1 MLIPLPVPASVY
13 GLVLMLAALI
23 TGVLKLGQVR
33 ETATFLIEIM
43 PVMFIPAGVGLMES
57 WSSLQ
62 PVWLPVILITIV
74 TTVLVMVV
82 TGKVTQAMIGKEKK
96 DEEFLTDSVF
106 FGAVLSFLAYEIG
119 LLLKKRFKLALLN
132 PCSSGSSVSWSPGG
146 APCRL

>member
-1 MLIPLPVPASVY
+1 MKFLKQFSIILFISFLGEILHTLIPLPVPASVY
-13 GLVLMLAALI
+13 GLVLMLAALV
-23 TGVLKLGQVR
+23 TGILKLGQVR

-74 TTVLVMVV
+74 TTVLVMAV

-96 DEEFLTDSVF
+96 DE
-106 FGAVLSFLAYEIG
+106 
-119 LLLKKRFKLALLN
+119 R
-132 PCSSGSSVSWSPGG
+132 VS
-146 APCRL
+146 R

>member
-1 MLIPLPVPASVY
+1 MKFLKQFSIILFISFLGEILHTLIPLPVPASVY
-13 GLVLMLAALI
+13 GLVLMLAALV
-23 TGVLKLGQVR
+23 TGILKLGQVR
-33 ETATFLIEIM
+33 ETAAFLIEIM

-96 DEEFLTDSVF
+96 DE
-106 FGAVLSFLAYEIG
+106 
-119 LLLKKRFKLALLN
+119 R
-132 PCSSGSSVSWSPGG
+132 VSH
-146 APCRL
+146 

>member
-1 MLIPLPVPASVY
+1 MKFLKQFSIILFISFLGEILHMLIPLPVPASVY

-57 WSSLQ
+57 WSALQ

-74 TTVLVMVV
+74 TTILVMAV
-82 TGKVTQAMIGKEKK
+82 TGRVTQGMIGKEKK
-96 DEEFLTDSVF
+96 NGRISH
-106 FGAVLSFLAYEIG
+106 
-119 LLLKKRFKLALLN
+119 
-132 PCSSGSSVSWSPGG
+132 
-146 APCRL
+146 

>member
-1 MLIPLPVPASVY
+1 MKFLKQFSIILFISFLGEILHMLIPLPVPASVY
-13 GLVLMLAALI
+13 GLVLMLGALI

-74 TTVLVMVV
+74 TTILVMAV
-82 TGKVTQAMIGKEKK
+82 TGRVTQGMIGKEKK
-96 DEEFLTDSVF
+96 NGRISH
-106 FGAVLSFLAYEIG
+106 
-119 LLLKKRFKLALLN
+119 
-132 PCSSGSSVSWSPGG
+132 
-146 APCRL
+146 

>member
-1 MLIPLPVPASVY
+1 MKFLKQFSIILFISFLGEILHMLIPLPVPASVY

-74 TTVLVMVV
+74 TTVLVMWLP
-82 TGKVTQAMIGKEKK
+82 GKVTQAMIGKETK
-96 DEEFLTDSVF
+96 
-106 FGAVLSFLAYEIG
+106 YEM
-119 LLLKKRFKLALLN
+119 
-132 PCSSGSSVSWSPGG
+132 VSH
-146 APCRL
+146 